1 MGSQRGACMEIA
13 FILNMWIQRACA
25 INSGSDVQYV
35 EIYAKAQK
43 GERNRFENGVY
54 DRVEVTMVG
63 EIASGN
69 G

>member
-1 MGSQRGACMEIA
+1 M
-13 FILNMWIQRACA
+13 
-25 INSGSDVQYV
+25 
-35 EIYAKAQK
+35 QK
-43 GERNRFENGVY
+43 LKRVKERFENGVY

>member
-1 MGSQRGACMEIA
+1 MSSRCGNI
-13 FILNMWIQRACA
+13 
-25 INSGSDVQYV
+25 DV
-35 EIYAKAQK
+35 KAQK

-54 DRVEVTMVG
+54 RVEVTMVG